1 MRSRSELQEDAEPQ
15 SCAAAE
21 FHLFNGQDARRHSA
35 PSSSSADHCLLTS
48 AHPPPPAPP
57 TPQAPADLRREA
69 EGDARPSFKGT
80 YMCAS
85 ACLETRK
92 LMKKKEKKE
101 EEEEEGEGRGCG

>member
-35 PSSSSADHCLLTS
+35 PSSADHCLLTS
-48 AHPPPPAPP
+48 AAPP

-85 ACLETRK
+85 VCLETRE
-92 LMKKKEKKE
+92 LKKTK
-101 EEEEEGEGRGCG
+101 EEEEGEGEGEGRG